1 MEEVKM
7 NNKELH
13 YKRLLREYDLKRSRA
28 YQEQMNRQ
36 NEIYAKIPRIKAID
50 DELSQTGIKLV
61 RSMMTAAPNSS
72 LETFRSHSDDL
83 IRTKKMLLVENGYTP
98 DYLENQYRCKAC
110 KDTGFV
116 GAEPC
121 SCFKQGLINIAYE
134 QSNLKHILNKENFN
148 SFSLKYYSQ
157 KTDAKAGLSP
167 YDNMLKIKQI
177 CVGLIEKFDIEK
189 ENLLLTGQTG
199 LGKTFLCNCIAK
211 ELLDSGYTVLYFTA
225 PQLFK
230 LFEESRFHR
239 EDMQDES
246 KDLLSTL
253 FNVDL
258 LIIDDL
264 GTESISTITISD
276 LFNVV
281 NSRYLNQTST
291 IISTNLSFGQMQ
303 ERYSERVV
311 SRIIGQYTL
320 LKFFGE
326 DIRKLKKYMQLS

>member
-1 MEEVKM
+1 MEEVNM

-13 YKRLLREYDLKRSRA
+13 YKRLLREYDLRRSKS
-28 YQEQMNRQ
+28 YQEQINRQ
-36 NEIYAKIPRIKAID
+36 NEVYAKIPRIKAID
-50 DELSQTGIKLV
+50 DELSQTGIKLI
-61 RSMMTAAPNSS
+61 RSMMTASQNAS

-83 IRTKKMLLVENGYTP
+83 IRTKKMLLVENGYSP
-98 DYLENQYRCKAC
+98 DYLENQYHCKIC
-110 KDTGFV
+110 KDTGFI
-116 GAEPC
+116 GAKPC
-121 SCFKQGLINIAYE
+121 SCFKQGLIDIAYE

-157 KTDAKAGLSP
+157 KSDPKTGLSP

-246 KDLLSTL
+246 KDILSTL
-253 FNVDL
+253 FDVDL

-291 IISTNLSFGQMQ
+291 IISTNLTFGQMQ

>member
-1 MEEVKM
+1 M

-13 YKRLLREYDLKRSRA
+13 YKRLLREYDFKRSKA

-36 NEIYAKIPRIKAID
+36 NKIYAKIPQIKEID
-50 DELSQTGIKLV
+50 DELSQTGVKLV
-61 RSMMTAAPNSS
+61 RQMMVSSGSSS
-72 LETFRSHSDDL
+72 LEAFRAHCDEL
-83 IRTKKMLLVENGYTP
+83 NRTKKMLLVENNFP
-98 DYLENQYRCKAC
+98 ADYLESQYECQAC

-116 GAEPC
+116 GNVPC
-121 SCFKQGLINIAYE
+121 SCFKQALIDIAYE
-134 QSNLKHILNKENFN
+134 QSNLKHILDKENFN
-148 SFSLKYYSQ
+148 LFSLKYYSQ
-157 KTDAKAGLSP
+157 QPNPKTGISP
-167 YDNMLKIKQI
+167 YDNMFKIKQI
-177 CVGLIEKFDIEK
+177 CVGLIEKFDTEK

-239 EDMQDES
+239 EDMLDES
-246 KDLLSTL
+246 KDILNTL

-291 IISTNLSFGQMQ
+291 IISTNLTFGQLQ

-326 DIRKLKKYMQLS
+326 DIRKLKKYRSLS

>member
-1 MEEVKM
+1 MEEINM

-13 YKRLLREYDLKRSRA
+13 YKRLLREYDLKRSKA

-36 NEIYAKIPRIKAID
+36 NEIYDKIPRIKAID
-50 DELSQTGIKLV
+50 NELSQTGIKLV
-61 RSMMTAAPNSS
+61 RSMMTSPQGGS
-72 LETFRSHSDDL
+72 LESFRNQSDEL
-83 IRTKKMLLVENGYTP
+83 IRTKKMLLVENGYSP
-98 DYLENQYRCKAC
+98 DYLENQYDCNLC
-110 KDTGFV
+110 KDTGFID
-116 GAEPC
+116 AKPC

-157 KTDAKAGLSP
+157 KADVKTGLSP

-211 ELLDSGYTVLYFTA
+211 ELLDRGYTVLYFTA

-264 GTESISTITISD
+264 GTESISTVTISD
-276 LFNVV
+276 LFNVI

-291 IISTNLSFGQMQ
+291 IISTNLPFGQMQ
-303 ERYSERVV
+303 ERYSERIV

-326 DIRKLKKYMQLS
+326 DIRKLKKYMQFS

>member
-1 MEEVKM
+1 M

-13 YKRLLREYDLKRSRA
+13 YKRLLREYDLRRSKDH
-28 YQEQMNRQ
+28 QEQMNRQ
-36 NEIYAKIPRIKAID
+36 HEIYAKIPKVKAID
-50 DELSQTGIKLV
+50 NELSQLGISLV
-61 RSMMTAAPNSS
+61 RNMMASPQSTA
-72 LETFRSHSDDL
+72 LETFRNHSDDL
-83 IRTKKMLLVENGYTP
+83 IRTKKMLLVENGYP
-98 DYLENQYRCKAC
+98 ADYLENQYRCNSC

-116 GAEPC
+116 GAQPC
-121 SCFKQGLINIAYE
+121 SCFKQALINIAYE

-157 KTDAKAGLSP
+157 KVDSKTGLSP

-246 KDLLSTL
+246 KDMLNTL

-276 LFNVV
+276 LFNVI

-291 IISTNLSFGQMQ
+291 IISTNLTFGQMQ

-311 SRIIGQYTL
+311 SRIVGQYNL

-326 DIRKLKKYMQLS
+326 DIRKLKKYMQIS

>member
-1 MEEVKM
+1 M

-13 YKRLLREYDLKRSRA
+13 YKRLLREYDLKRSKA

-36 NEIYAKIPRIKAID
+36 REIYAKIPRVKAID
-50 DELSQTGIKLV
+50 EELSQTGIKLV
-61 RSMMTAAPNSS
+61 RSMMTASQDAS
-72 LETFRSHSDDL
+72 LETFRNYSDDL
-83 IRTKKMLLVENGYTP
+83 IRTKKMLLVENGYAP
-98 DYLENQYRCKAC
+98 DYLENQYHCKTC
-110 KDTGFV
+110 KDTGFI
-116 GAEPC
+116 GAKPC
-121 SCFKQGLINIAYE
+121 SCFKQGLIDIAYE

-157 KTDAKAGLSP
+157 KVDPKTGLSP
-167 YDNMLKIKQI
+167 YENMLKIKQI

-189 ENLLLTGQTG
+189 ENLLLTGETG

-264 GTESISTITISD
+264 GTESISTVTISD
-276 LFNVV
+276 LFNVI

-291 IISTNLSFGQMQ
+291 IISTNLAFGQMQ

-311 SRIIGQYTL
+311 SRIVGQYIV
-320 LKFFGE
+320 LKFSGE
-326 DIRKLKKYMQLS
+326 DIRKLKKYMQFS

>member
-13 YKRLLREYDLKRSRA
+13 YKRLLREYDLKRSKS

-36 NEIYAKIPRIKAID
+36 SEVYAKIPRIKAID

-61 RSMMTAAPNSS
+61 RSMMTSSQNAS
-72 LETFRSHSDDL
+72 LETFRNHSDDL
-83 IRTKKMLLVENGYTP
+83 IRTKKMLLVENGYSP
-98 DYLENQYRCKAC
+98 DYLENQYHCKIC
-110 KDTGFV
+110 KDTGFT
-116 GAEPC
+116 GAKPC
-121 SCFKQGLINIAYE
+121 SCFKQGLIDIAYE

-157 KTDAKAGLSP
+157 KSDPKTGLSP

-246 KDLLSTL
+246 KDILSTL
-253 FNVDL
+253 FDVDL

-291 IISTNLSFGQMQ
+291 IISTNLTFGQMQ

-326 DIRKLKKYMQLS
+326 DIRKLKKYMQFS

>member
-1 MEEVKM
+1 M
-7 NNKELH
+7 NNKKLH
-13 YKRLLREYDLKRSRA
+13 YKRLLREYDLKRSKS

-36 NEIYAKIPRIKAID
+36 SEIYAKIPRIKAID
-50 DELSQTGIKLV
+50 EELSQIGIKLI
-61 RSMMTAAPNSS
+61 RSMMTASQDTSVEA
-72 LETFRSHSDDL
+72 FRSHSDDL
-83 IRTKKMLLVENGYTP
+83 IRTKKMLLVENGYSP
-98 DYLENQYRCKAC
+98 DYLENQYHCKIC
-110 KDTGFV
+110 KDTGFI
-116 GAEPC
+116 GAKPC
-121 SCFKQGLINIAYE
+121 TCFKQGLIDIAYE

-157 KTDAKAGLSP
+157 KSDPKTGLSP

-177 CVGLIEKFDIEK
+177 CVGLIEKFDTEK

>member
-1 MEEVKM
+1 M

-13 YKRLLREYDLKRSRA
+13 YKRLLREYDLKRSKS
-28 YQEQMNRQ
+28 YQELMSRQ
-36 NEIYAKIPRIKAID
+36 AEIYTKIPKIKSID
-50 DELSQTGIKLV
+50 NELSQIGIQLV
-61 RSMMTAAPNSS
+61 RRMLNAANGSS
-72 LETFRSHSDDL
+72 IDNFRSHSDEL
-83 IRTKKMLLVENGYTP
+83 IRTKKMLLVENGFSP
-98 DYLENQYRCKAC
+98 NYLEQQFHCDAC
-110 KDTGFV
+110 KDTGFIANV
-116 GAEPC
+116 PC
-121 SCFKQGLINIAYE
+121 SCFKQSLIDIAYE

-148 SFSLKYYSQ
+148 TFSLKYYSQ
-157 KTDAKAGLSP
+157 KVDLKTGISP
-167 YDNMLKIKQI
+167 YDNMVKIKQI

-189 ENLLLTGQTG
+189 ENLLLTGETG
-199 LGKTFLCNCIAK
+199 LGKTYLCNCIAK

-246 KDLLSTL
+246 KDLLNTL

-264 GTESISTITISD
+264 GTESISTVTISD
-276 LFNVV
+276 LFNVI

-291 IISTNLSFGQMQ
+291 IISTNLPFGNLK
-303 ERYSERVV
+303 ERYSERVI

-320 LKFFGE
+320 LKFYGE
-326 DIRKLKKYMQLS
+326 DIRKLKKYLQFS

>member
-1 MEEVKM
+1 M

-13 YKRLLREYDLKRSRA
+13 YKRLLREYDLKRSKS

-36 NEIYAKIPRIKAID
+36 SEVYAKIPRIKAID
-50 DELSQTGIKLV
+50 DELSQIGIKLV
-61 RSMMTAAPNSS
+61 RSMMTSSQNAS
-72 LETFRSHSDDL
+72 LETFRNHSDDL
-83 IRTKKMLLVENGYTP
+83 IRTKKMLLVENGYSP
-98 DYLENQYRCKAC
+98 DYLENQYHCKIC
-110 KDTGFV
+110 KDTGFI
-116 GAEPC
+116 GAKPC
-121 SCFKQGLINIAYE
+121 SCFKQGLIDIAYE

-157 KTDAKAGLSP
+157 KSDPKTGLSP

-246 KDLLSTL
+246 KDILSTL
-253 FNVDL
+253 FDVDL

-291 IISTNLSFGQMQ
+291 IISTNLTFGQMQ

>member
-1 MEEVKM
+1 M

-13 YKRLLREYDLKRSRA
+13 YKRLLREYDLKRSKS

-36 NEIYAKIPRIKAID
+36 SEVYAKIPRIKAID
-50 DELSQTGIKLV
+50 DELSQTGIKLI
-61 RSMMTAAPNSS
+61 RSMMTASQNAS

-83 IRTKKMLLVENGYTP
+83 IRTKKMLLVENGYSP
-98 DYLENQYRCKAC
+98 DYLENQYHCKIC
-110 KDTGFV
+110 KDTGFI
-116 GAEPC
+116 GAKPC
-121 SCFKQGLINIAYE
+121 SCFKQGLIDIAYE

-157 KTDAKAGLSP
+157 KSDPKTGLSP

-246 KDLLSTL
+246 KDILSTL
-253 FNVDL
+253 FDVDL

-291 IISTNLSFGQMQ
+291 IISTNLTFGQMQ